1 MRPFS
6 TRKGWLIMAKK
17 KQAES
22 EIVWRRGRYSEK
34 RAKQVIANFNRAR
47 TRALRSDKLTEYD
60 KQFIPGK
67 VNFNTLASATSA
79 KDRDRLLDYLAMA
92 KGGVSIFEQQD
103 LNTNVTL
110 SKYQMDVAQNQL
122 ARINR
127 QRRKYENELLKAAK
141 KPGNIPDYYKKEVF
155 DPKSYTDQGM
165 LVRRLGDIAVESG
178 ADYMSLRRLKYLD
191 NYRKGLERAYGVE
204 EGNRL
209 MNIILHDESMNI
221 RNPKEIE
228 RILYENDLD
237 DIDEHYATAKE
248 ADEQSAYISRL
259 EEAFSANG

>member
-1 MRPFS
+1 MA
-6 TRKGWLIMAKK
+6 RKKSD
-17 KQAES
+17 S
-22 EIVWRRGRYSEK
+22 EIVWRRGRYSEQ
-34 RAKQVIANFNRAR
+34 RAKNVIAQFNRAR

-67 VNFNTLASATSA
+67 VNLRTIASATSA
-79 KDRDRLLDYLAMA
+79 RDRDRMLDYLAMA
-92 KGGVSIFEQQD
+92 KGGVSIFKQQD
-103 LNTNVTL
+103 LNDKVTM

-122 ARINR
+122 SRINR

-141 KPGNIPDYYKKEVF
+141 KPGNIPDYYKKEIF
-155 DPKSYTDQGM
+155 DPKTYTDQGM

-178 ADYMSLRRLKYLD
+178 ADYMGLRRAQYLD

-209 MNIILHDESMNI
+209 MNIILSDDSMNI

-228 RILYENDLD
+228 RILYENDLE
-237 DIDEHYATAKE
+237 DIDEHYATAKVAE
-248 ADEQSAYISRL
+248 EQSAYIARL
-259 EEAFSANG
+259 EEAFSENG